1 MGNRDEQVGRP
12 LTREEAATKE
22 LLVDT
27 LRAFIVEHA
36 RPSQFDDGTADDY
49 IHGYRGALGDLE
61 YTIDRALRSTAWRGG
76 AHLT

>member
-1 MGNRDEQVGRP
+1 VCSMNEQAGRP
-12 LTREEAATKE
+12 FTREEAAAKE
-22 LLVDT
+22 MLVDT

-61 YTIDRALRSTAWRGG
+61 YTIDRALRSTAWRDG

>member
-1 MGNRDEQVGRP
+1 M
-12 LTREEAATKE
+12 REEAATKE
-22 LLVDT
+22 VLVDT

-36 RPSQFDDGTADDY
+36 RPLQFDDGTADDY

-76 AHLT
+76 THLT